1 MKLDDDVRNRFQA
14 ADARF
19 PGAQPPVDRIVARGR
34 RRRTRRRV
42 GAGLA
47 GVSLALAL
55 VVSLAVLLPINRD
68 GRAVTFAADGGARRT
83 SLTNFGVWATYPS
96 DWTLLLGATDES
108 GGASARPV
116 FQLTNFDPGV
126 VGSHAARSWLCP
138 TRGDALPTDGVL
150 LIVGYSAV
158 PDASDPPW
166 PIRLGSNDGDGVCGP
181 GAYASW
187 QALGN
192 RYTAFAAT
200 GRDAAPV
207 DRRGMEQAFASLTFA
222 ADPGLLFTGF
232 GGMESPQAVL
242 ASGRAFGTPWN
253 LFAYTGEV
261 RGRLEGCIGV
271 NAAGAGGSGCYI
283 NARGSLDAVDPLF
296 GNREFRWSAGG
307 RCGSDRYLLDG
318 MVSDRVASIDLVLD
332 DGRTIAMQ
340 FADLP
345 PSWDAPYFAWIG
357 AVEAPPVGE
366 EISFG
371 RTIDEHRSGEFV
383 LRDAAG
389 AQIDRV
395 VFAVHTDC

>member
-1 MKLDDDVRNRFQA
+1 MKLDDDLRRRFQA

-19 PGAQPPVDRIVARGR
+19 PAALPPTDRIVARGR

-42 GAGLA
+42 AA
-47 GVSLALAL
+47 GVAGASVALAL
-55 VVSLAVLLPINRD
+55 VASLAVLLPISRD

-83 SLTNFGVWATYPS
+83 SLANFGVWATYPS
-96 DWTLLLGATDES
+96 DWTLVLGATDES
-108 GGASARPV
+108 EGDSVRPV

-126 VGSHAARSWLCP
+126 IGSHAARSWLCP
-138 TRGDALPTDGVL
+138 PRGDALPPDGVL

-158 PDASDPPW
+158 PGASDPPW
-166 PIRLGSNDGDGVCGP
+166 PVQLGSNGGDGDCGP

-192 RYTAFAAT
+192 RYTGFAAT

-207 DRRGMEQAFASLTFA
+207 DRRRMEQAFGSLRFA

-232 GGMESPQAVL
+232 GGMETPQAVL
-242 ASGRAFGTPWN
+242 ASGSAFGTPWN

-261 RGRLEGCIGV
+261 RGRFEGCIGV
-271 NAAGAGGSGCYI
+271 NAAGAGGSGCQM
-283 NARGSLDAVDPLF
+283 NPSGSLDVGDPLF
-296 GNREFRWSAGG
+296 GNREFQWSATG

-318 MVSDRVASIDLVLD
+318 MASDRVASIDLVLD
-332 DGRTIAMQ
+332 DDRAIAMQ

-345 PSWDAPYFAWIG
+345 PSWDVPYRAWIG

-389 AQIDRV
+389 AQIDRF
-395 VFAVHTDC
+395 VFGVRTGC